1 MTHGRH
7 REAVKMRAALID
19 REMVDAARRCDVEFG
34 GHPADQDGPV
44 LQRLRS
50 YGRVLPLVVG
60 HFGEWNEELGRLVV
74 ALADD
79 AAPRMAALFG
89 ASSQRS
95 AKHVILFFARRS
107 LVWAGCVANARLKLA
122 RSAYVGPTWAAA
134 AIRRNEAARMDDQAN
149 ERCRD
154 SAAHWSSRHRPQG
167 VGPWSQAF
175 RD

>member
-1 MTHGRH
+1 MG
-7 REAVKMRAALID
+7 L
-19 REMVDAARRCDVEFG
+19 
-34 GHPADQDGPV
+34 PV

-89 ASSQRS
+89 ASS
-95 AKHVILFFARRS
+95 
-107 LVWAGCVANARLKLA
+107 
-122 RSAYVGPTWAAA
+122 AA

-167 VGPWSQAF
+167 VGPWTQAF